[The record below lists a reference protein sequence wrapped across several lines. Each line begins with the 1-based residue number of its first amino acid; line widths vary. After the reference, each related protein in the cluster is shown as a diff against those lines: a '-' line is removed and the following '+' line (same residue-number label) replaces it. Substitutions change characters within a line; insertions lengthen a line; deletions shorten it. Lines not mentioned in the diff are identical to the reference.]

1 MLRCAVLCCECVW
14 MSVWLC
20 CAVLWVCV
28 SESVC
33 VVVEGE
39 GGRREEV
46 RLVASKNYSAGE
58 PHMIFFYTFGQCCWV
73 LPSLSWEWCGVVCCG
88 VIPETWTC
96 KTILYHTLLYCN
108 ILYYA
113 LLYYSIS
120 CCTTLHYTT
129 LRYTILLY
137 TILNCTMLYNT
148 MLHYTIPDCTI
159 LCDYCW
165 RIVVWRALE
174 SS

>member
-1 MLRCAVLCCECVW
+1 MFLILRFHLWIYWVPEGTLAGFWGMHFLRSYVFNTTLSPLLAVLRAKTK
-14 MSVWLC
+14 M
-20 CAVLWVCV
+20 
-28 SESVC
+28 
-33 VVVEGE
+33 
-39 GGRREEV
+39 
-46 RLVASKNYSAGE
+46 NYSAGE
-58 PHMIFFYTFGQCCWV
+58 PHMIFFYTFGQCCWA

-96 KTILYHTLLYCN
+96 YTILYHTLLYCN

-137 TILNCTMLYNT
+137 TILNCSMLYNT
-148 MLHYTIPDCTI
+148 ILHYTIPYYTI